1 MEPFFAVA
9 VASVLAGGR
18 GGEGEKG
25 RRGSSYE
32 GKEKCRE
39 RSGRIKSGGRRIRR
53 SALVSSMFVLIVADR
68 CPAAGSPAQATS
80 PPPPLP
86 SPPSRIDL
94 LDGPRPRRGQKLAE
108 TRPRKILSLTK
119 LELWEAAA
127 TSRFHF
133 GCRTDQPGETFC
145 SS

>member
-9 VASVLAGGR
+9 VASVLAGGG

-80 PPPPLP
+80 PS